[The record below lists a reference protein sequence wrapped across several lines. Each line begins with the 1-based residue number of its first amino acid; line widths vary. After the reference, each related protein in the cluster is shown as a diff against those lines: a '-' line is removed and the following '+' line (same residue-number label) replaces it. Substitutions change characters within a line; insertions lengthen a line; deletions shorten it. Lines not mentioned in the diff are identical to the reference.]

1 MVDTVS
7 YESEILE
14 ELQRLNADQKR
25 QVLDYMRS
33 LNRPKGEPGWQLV
46 QHAREIQFPHEDLEE
61 MRIAIE
67 EECERIDLDE
77 WDKPIFTD

>member
-1 MVDTVS
+1 MADIS
-7 YESEILE
+7 YREAILE
-14 ELQRLNADQKR
+14 QLDRLDADKQR
-25 QVLDYMRS
+25 QVLEFARG
-33 LNRPKGEPGWQLV
+33 LARPKGEPGWQLV

-61 MRIAIE
+61 MRLAIE